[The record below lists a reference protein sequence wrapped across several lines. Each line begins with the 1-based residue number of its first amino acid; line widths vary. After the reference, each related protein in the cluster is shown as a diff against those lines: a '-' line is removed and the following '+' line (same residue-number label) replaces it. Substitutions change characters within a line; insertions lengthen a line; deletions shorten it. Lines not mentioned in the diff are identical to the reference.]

1 MSNEANSSSESILFE
16 VEKILDK
23 KIQGGETYYK
33 VKWLGYSISEASWE
47 PIDNLS
53 GAPDI
58 IKRYEKNLRRR
69 KRKANTKQTKTKS
82 KKRIK
87 KCNVNKNVLKDST
100 KSQISTNE
108 EDHSTVESE
117 CTKSKEIKDIKEEDE
132 KVLAIKEL
140 FNFEGEFYVK
150 VEIETYFGKKRI
162 PVKEERILPSG
173 DLLPNESER
182 LLKCYEDYIK
192 MKTVPISN

>member
-16 VEKILDK
+16 VENILDK
-23 KIQGGETYYK
+23 KIQGGQTYYK

-53 GAPDI
+53 GAPEI
-58 IKRYEKNLRRR
+58 IKKYEMNQLKR
-69 KRKANTKQTKTKS
+69 KRRATTKQIKKKS

-87 KCNVNKNVLKDST
+87 KYNVNKSVLKDSS
-100 KSQISTNE
+100 KSQISMNE
-108 EDHSTVESE
+108 DDHSTVESE
-117 CTKSKEIKDIKEEDE
+117 CTKSKEIKDMKEDDE

-162 PVKEERILPSG
+162 PVKEERILPSK
-173 DLLPNESER
+173 DLLPNESEK
-182 LLKCYEDYIK
+182 LLKFYEEYIK
-192 MKTVPISN
+192 TKTVPISN

>member
-1 MSNEANSSSESILFE
+1 M
-16 VEKILDK
+16 
-23 KIQGGETYYK
+23 
-33 VKWLGYSISEASWE
+33 
-47 PIDNLS
+47 
-53 GAPDI
+53 
-58 IKRYEKNLRRR
+58 
-69 KRKANTKQTKTKS
+69 
-82 KKRIK
+82 
-87 KCNVNKNVLKDST
+87 
-100 KSQISTNE
+100 NE

-162 PVKEERILPSG
+162 PVKEERILPSR
-173 DLLPNESER
+173 DLLPHESER